1 MGWGSH
7 GGVQGSSLLPEHRCH
22 CPQDVQWND
31 LDYADAKRD
40 FTFNKK
46 SFKDYPEMVQ
56 EFHRR
61 GLRYIMI
68 VVSDTPGT
76 GGWHRRFCPR
86 AGMDLPLR
94 KTGQAVPALAGEA
107 LAFCSTRIPGSAAR
121 GLLAPTSPTTRD

>member
-1 MGWGSH
+1 M
-7 GGVQGSSLLPEHRCH
+7 P
-22 CPQDVQWND
+22 PQDVQWND

-68 VVSDTPGT
+68 VVSDTLGT
-76 GGWHRRFCPR
+76 GGWHREFYPR
-86 AGMDLPLR
+86 VGMDLPPR
-94 KTGQAVPALAGEA
+94 KTGEAVPALAVEPR
-107 LAFCSTRIPGSAAR
+107 LCSPPGSWDQQLRASWHLQALR
-121 GLLAPTSPTTRD
+121 